1 MQRLVRHRAPM
12 LAVILAVL
20 VALSSTL
27 MMLITMGQQQEETPV
42 LQEETRVQQ
51 EANLQDDNQL
61 IVSTDAKGRAHFGL
75 GILNSMEHRIIPLT
89 NSKDSK
95 ANATFTTAT
104 ANSIITNSKANATF
118 TTATANSIIT
128 NSNDNNDNKANANG
142 NANNANN
149 PDTGRM
155 EKIKMNNNEATV
167 DTTPNSFVNSK
178 NNPTT
183 IASCGQVITK
193 DVILLKDIECPG
205 VGMIVGTDGITINL
219 NNHRLSLANNT
230 DISNIPKV
238 EEIGILV
245 PGQKNITISGPGV
258 IMGFDKAIEFAGS
271 GRSYV
276 LDLKL
281 IDNNIGLSLKASD
294 KITIYRSFIE
304 GNTIGIASQSSKD
317 ALIVS
322 NYVSQNTN
330 EGIVLMDS
338 NNFIIGTNTLIE
350 NGNIGMFLDVSS
362 FNNTIS
368 SNNILN
374 HAVDVSNAD
383 GIPVHI
389 SMNEY
394 LQNSC
399 GKALPD
405 GIC

>member
-1 MQRLVRHRAPM
+1 MQRLVRHRTPM
-12 LAVILAVL
+12 LAVILAAVL

-27 MMLITMGQQQEETPV
+27 MMLITMGQQEETPMP
-42 LQEETRVQQ
+42 QEEK
-51 EANLQDDNQL
+51 LQDDIQL
-61 IVSTDAKGRAHFGL
+61 SARTDAKGKAHFGL
-75 GILNSMEHRIIPLT
+75 GLLNPIEHRIISIT
-89 NSKDSK
+89 NSEDNK

-104 ANSIITNSKANATF
+104 ANSITNSKANATF
-118 TTATANSIIT
+118 TTATANSIT
-128 NSNDNNDNKANANG
+128 NDNDIKANAN
-142 NANNANN
+142 ANNL
-149 PDTGRM
+149 DTGRG
-155 EKIKMNNNEATV
+155 EENKKNNEIAVETN
-167 DTTPNSFVNSK
+167 PNIFVNPK

-183 IASCGQVITK
+183 IASCGQVITR
-193 DVILLKDIECPG
+193 DAILLKDIECPG

-219 NNHRLSLANNT
+219 NNHKVSLANNT
-230 DISNIPKV
+230 DTSRIPEV

-245 PGQKNITISGPGV
+245 PGQKNVTIRGPGV

-271 GRSYV
+271 GRGYV

-281 IDNNIGLSLKASD
+281 TGNKIGLSLKASD
-294 KITIYRSFIE
+294 EITIYRSFIE

-317 ALIVS
+317 GLIIH
-322 NYVSQNTN
+322 NQLSQNTN

-338 NNFIIGTNTLIE
+338 NYFIIGANSLIG
-350 NGNIGMFLDVSS
+350 NGNIGVFLDVSS
-362 FNNTIS
+362 FNNTLS

-383 GIPVHI
+383 GIPIHI

-394 LQNSC
+394 FENSC

>member
-1 MQRLVRHRAPM
+1 M

-27 MMLITMGQQQEETPV
+27 MMLLTMGRQEEKPV
-42 LQEETRVQQ
+42 LQEEKPVVPK
-51 EANLQDDNQL
+51 AYLQDDNQL
-61 IVSTDAKGRAHFGL
+61 IASTDTKGRAHFGL
-75 GILNSMEHRIIPLT
+75 GIMNPIEHRIISLT
-89 NSKDSK
+89 NSKDNK
-95 ANATFTTAT
+95 ANATVTTAT
-104 ANSIITNSKANATF
+104 SNSITNN
-118 TTATANSIIT
+118 ND
-128 NSNDNNDNKANANG
+128 DNNNYNKADVYT
-142 NANNANN
+142 NNRNTHRGEEYN
-149 PDTGRM
+149 
-155 EKIKMNNNEATV
+155 KNNEVSVEAP
-167 DTTPNSFVNSK
+167 PNIFLNSK

-193 DVILLKDIECPG
+193 DAILLKDIECPG

-219 NNHRLSLANNT
+219 NNHRLSLTNST
-230 DISNIPKV
+230 DTLSTPKI

-245 PGQKNITISGPGV
+245 PGQKNITISGPG
-258 IMGFDKAIEFAGS
+258 IITGFDKAIEFAGS
-271 GRSYV
+271 QKGYV
-276 LDLKL
+276 LGLTL
-281 IDNNIGLSLKASD
+281 TDNNIGLSLKASD
-294 KITIYRSFIE
+294 KITVYRSFLE
-304 GNTIGIASQSSKD
+304 RNTIGIASQSSKE

-322 NYVSQNTN
+322 NQVSQNTD

-338 NNFIIGTNTLIE
+338 NNFTIGTNNLIG

-374 HAVDVSNAD
+374 HAIDVSNAG
-383 GIPVHI
+383 GIPIHI

>member
-1 MQRLVRHRAPM
+1 M

-27 MMLITMGQQQEETPV
+27 MMLITMGQQEETPV
-42 LQEETRVQQ
+42 PQGVNLQQ
-51 EANLQDDNQL
+51 EVNLQDDNQL
-61 IVSTDAKGRAHFGL
+61 IASTDAKGSAHFGL
-75 GILNSMEHRIIPLT
+75 GIMNPIEHRMISLT
-89 NSKDSK
+89 NSKDNK

-104 ANSIITNSKANATF
+104 ANSITNNKANATF
-118 TTATANSIIT
+118 TTATANSIT
-128 NSNDNNDNKANANG
+128 NSNDDNNDKKANG
-142 NANNANN
+142 NANNR
-149 PDTGRM
+149 DTRRM
-155 EKIKMNNNEATV
+155 EENKKNDEVTVEGKSNN
-167 DTTPNSFVNSK
+167 FVNSK

-183 IASCGQVITK
+183 IASCGQVVTK
-193 DVILLKDIECPG
+193 DVVLLKDIECPG
-205 VGMIVGTDGITINL
+205 VGMIVGADGITINL

-230 DISNIPKV
+230 DMSSIPKV

-245 PGQKNITISGPGV
+245 PGQENITISGPG
-258 IMGFDKAIEFAGS
+258 IITGFDKAIEFAGS
-271 GRSYV
+271 EKGYV

-281 IDNNIGLSLKASD
+281 ADNNIGLSLKASD
-294 KITIYRSFIE
+294 KITIYRSFVE

-322 NYVSQNTN
+322 NHIAQNTN
-330 EGIVLMDS
+330 EGIVLMAS
-338 NNFIIGTNTLIE
+338 NNFVVGTNNLIG

-383 GIPVHI
+383 GIPIHI

-394 LQNSC
+394 LHNSC

>member
-1 MQRLVRHRAPM
+1 MQRLVRHRTPM

-27 MMLITMGQQQEETPV
+27 MMLITMGQQQEETPIR
-42 LQEETRVQQ
+42 QQETRIQQ

-61 IVSTDAKGRAHFGL
+61 IASTDAKGRAHFGL
-75 GILNSMEHRIIPLT
+75 GILNPIEHRIIPLT
-89 NSKDSK
+89 NNKDGK
-95 ANATFTTAT
+95 ANATFA
-104 ANSIITNSKANATF
+104 

-128 NSNDNNDNKANANG
+128 NSNDNNDNKASANG
-142 NANNANN
+142 NANNR
-149 PDTGRM
+149 DTGRM
-155 EKIKMNNNEATV
+155 EEIKRNDKVTV
-167 DTTPNSFVNSK
+167 NAKPNSFVNSK

-219 NNHRLSLANNT
+219 NNHKLSLANNT

-245 PGQKNITISGPGV
+245 PGRKNITISGPGV
-258 IMGFDKAIEFAGS
+258 ITGFDKAIEFAG
-271 GRSYV
+271 GERGYI

-383 GIPVHI
+383 GIPIHI

>member
-1 MQRLVRHRAPM
+1 M

-42 LQEETRVQQ
+42 RQEETRIQQ

-61 IVSTDAKGRAHFGL
+61 IASTDAKGRAHFGL
-75 GILNSMEHRIIPLT
+75 GILNPIEHRIIIPLT
-89 NSKDSK
+89 NNKDGK
-95 ANATFTTAT
+95 ANATFATTAI
-104 ANSIITNSKANATF
+104 ANSITNNKANATF
-118 TTATANSIIT
+118 ATTATANSIIT
-128 NSNDNNDNKANANG
+128 NSNDNNDNSANANG
-142 NANNANN
+142 NANNR
-149 PDTGRM
+149 DTGRM
-155 EKIKMNNNEATV
+155 EEIKRNDKVTV
-167 DTTPNSFVNSK
+167 NAKPNSFVNSK

-245 PGQKNITISGPGV
+245 PGRKNITISGPGV
-258 IMGFDKAIEFAGS
+258 IAGFDKAIEFAG
-271 GRSYV
+271 GERGYI

-383 GIPVHI
+383 GIPIHI

>member
-1 MQRLVRHRAPM
+1 MQRLVRHRTPM
-12 LAVILAVL
+12 LAVILAAVL

-27 MMLITMGQQQEETPV
+27 MMLITMGQQEETPM
-42 LQEETRVQQ
+42 LQEEK
-51 EANLQDDNQL
+51 LQDDIQL
-61 IVSTDAKGRAHFGL
+61 SARTDAKGKAHFGL
-75 GILNSMEHRIIPLT
+75 GLLNPIEHRIISIT
-89 NSKDSK
+89 NSEDNK

-104 ANSIITNSKANATF
+104 ANSITNDNDIKANATF
-118 TTATANSIIT
+118 TTATANSIT
-128 NSNDNNDNKANANG
+128 NDNDIKANAN
-142 NANNANN
+142 ANNL
-149 PDTGRM
+149 DTGRG
-155 EKIKMNNNEATV
+155 EENKKNNEIAVETN
-167 DTTPNSFVNSK
+167 PNIFVNPK

-183 IASCGQVITK
+183 IASCGQVITR
-193 DVILLKDIECPG
+193 DAILLKDIECPG

-219 NNHRLSLANNT
+219 NNHKVSLANNT
-230 DISNIPKV
+230 DTSRIPEV

-245 PGQKNITISGPGV
+245 PGQKNVTIRGPGV

-271 GRSYV
+271 GRGYV

-281 IDNNIGLSLKASD
+281 TGNKIGLSLKASD
-294 KITIYRSFIE
+294 EITIYRSFIE

-317 ALIVS
+317 GLIIH
-322 NYVSQNTN
+322 NQLSQNTN

-338 NNFIIGTNTLIE
+338 NYFIIGANSLIG
-350 NGNIGMFLDVSS
+350 NGNIGVFLDVSS
-362 FNNTIS
+362 FNNTLS

-383 GIPVHI
+383 GIPIHI

-394 LQNSC
+394 FENSC

>member
-1 MQRLVRHRAPM
+1 M

-42 LQEETRVQQ
+42 LQQEPRIQQ
-51 EANLQDDNQL
+51 ETNLQDDDQL
-61 IVSTDAKGRAHFGL
+61 IASTDAKGRAHFGL
-75 GILNSMEHRIIPLT
+75 GILNPIEHRIIPLT
-89 NSKDSK
+89 DSKDGK
-95 ANATFTTAT
+95 ANATFVTTAI
-104 ANSIITNSKANATF
+104 ANSITNN
-118 TTATANSIIT
+118 NI
-128 NSNDNNDNKANANG
+128 NDNKANANG
-142 NANNANN
+142 NANNRDA
-149 PDTGRM
+149 GRM
-155 EKIKMNNNEATV
+155 EDIKRNDKVAVNAK
-167 DTTPNSFVNSK
+167 PNSFVNSK

-245 PGQKNITISGPGV
+245 PGRKNITISGPGV
-258 IMGFDKAIEFAGS
+258 ITGFDKAIEFAG
-271 GRSYV
+271 GERGYI

-338 NNFIIGTNTLIE
+338 NNFIIGTNTLVE

-383 GIPVHI
+383 GIPIHI